1 MFYSSIVLR
10 DDFQFRLIHKKLLER
25 IKQKHNSKIII
36 LLNSRQAKQEYNEY
50 VEKGVINEVKYF
62 EQFDKFSIDR
72 SEAVLERSARL
83 EKTLNMNYNALRMMD
98 RSLGKEFYLGAPN
111 LPNSPGAKRNYLD
124 IINYY
129 NNYLQELMSYLK
141 KHNTDLFIAPSPTDE
156 VVCRSLGI
164 KCRILST
171 SRIENLW
178 LWSDSHKLK
187 PPNIKRDYLKI
198 KKKRKDW

>member
-10 DDFQFRLIHKKLLER
+10 DDFQFRLINKKLLER

-98 RSLGKEFYLGAPN
+98 RSLGQEFISG
-111 LPNSPGAKRNYLD
+111 D
-124 IINYY
+124 
-129 NNYLQELMSYLK
+129 
-141 KHNTDLFIAPSPTDE
+141 PTY
-156 VVCRSLGI
+156 
-164 KCRILST
+164 K
-171 SRIENLW
+171 
-178 LWSDSHKLK
+178 
-187 PPNIKRDYLKI
+187 
-198 KKKRKDW
+198 